1 MQRRQVIDIPEPAPL
16 QVTEYQR
23 ISKACPGCGAVTAAG
38 WDEPA
43 VPKRTRRDRRR
54 AWLASAYRPQTL
66 AQAALLT
73 CAHYLPVGRSRNLLQ
88 QLTAIE
94 VSTGFLA
101 GIRARSA
108 AHGAKVPGPHARTAG
123 IGAGATC

>member
-1 MQRRQVIDIPEPAPL
+1 VPLEPPRCRGCGAALVDAAQTGLQRRQVIDIPEPAPL

-43 VPKRTRRDRRR
+43 VPKEHVEIVAAPGSPVRIG
-54 AWLASAYRPQTL
+54 PKTL

-73 CAHYLPVGRSRNLLQ
+73 CAPSADTLTRQTAALLV
-88 QLTAIE
+88 T
-94 VSTGFLA
+94 
-101 GIRARSA
+101 
-108 AHGAKVPGPHARTAG
+108 
-123 IGAGATC
+123 

>member
-1 MQRRQVIDIPEPAPL
+1 MPLEPPRCRGCGAALVDAAQTGLQRRQVIDIPEPAPL

-73 CAHYLPVGRSRNLLQ
+73 CAHYLPVGMMDLEQSHHPLQ
-88 QLTAIE
+88 DRH
-94 VSTGFLA
+94 F
-101 GIRARSA
+101 R
-108 AHGAKVPGPHARTAG
+108 
-123 IGAGATC
+123 